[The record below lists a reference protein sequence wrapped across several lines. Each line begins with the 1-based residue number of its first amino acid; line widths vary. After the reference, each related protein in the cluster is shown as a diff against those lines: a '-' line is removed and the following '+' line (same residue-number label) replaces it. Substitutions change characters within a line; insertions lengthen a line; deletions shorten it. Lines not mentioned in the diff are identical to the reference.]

1 MNRITINREE
11 GSDCSLP
18 PLGKDFFLARQPILD
33 RDQQLVAFELLFRSS
48 DTGTADVND
57 DLFAT
62 ASVIAH
68 LAELGLD
75 HVAGDVLAFVNIDA
89 GALQSGILAVLPP
102 EKVVLEILETVQVTP
117 QLLAQID
124 DLKSAGFTFA
134 LDDVVE
140 HSAQVDNLLPLAG
153 VIKVDIL
160 DMPRHVLAP
169 LVRSLA
175 KPGRKLLAEKVET
188 QVAFNLCKALGFDY
202 FQGYYFAKPAVLA
215 GKKLTPSELSLL
227 NVLNLIERDAN
238 IDQIE
243 QAIKHDA
250 LLGLNLLR
258 LVNTPAFGAK
268 GHIHSLAQA
277 LLLLGQKQLK
287 RWLQILLFAQSGQGS
302 AFGSPLL
309 ALATTR
315 ARLLEL
321 IAEKRHPGQSDVAQ
335 TAFTVGILSLMDTLF
350 SLPMPDLLEKIM
362 VSEPVRSAL
371 LKRQGQFG
379 HLLSLAELLEHGG
392 LPEAADLQRIGLTLD
407 ILNQLQIQAFE
418 WTNKIAAQ
426 G

>member
-1 MNRITINREE
+1 MTIDPA
-11 GSDCSLP
+11 GSDFSSP

-33 RDQQLVAFELLFRSS
+33 RDQQLVAYELLFRSA
-48 DTGTADVND
+48 DTGTANVDE

-75 HVAGDVLAFVNIDA
+75 HVTGDVLAFVNIDS
-89 GALQSGILAVLPP
+89 GALQSGILTVLPP
-102 EKVVLEILETVQVTP
+102 AKVVLEILETVQVTP
-117 QLLAQID
+117 QLLAHIAE
-124 DLKSAGFTFA
+124 LKGAGFTFA
-134 LDDVVE
+134 LDDVIE
-140 HSAQVDNLLPLAG
+140 YSAPLASLLPLASL
-153 VIKVDIL
+153 VKVDIMG
-160 DMPRHVLAP
+160 MPHHVLTS
-169 LVRSLA
+169 LVRSLT

-188 QVAFNLCKALGFDY
+188 QAEFNLCKTLGFDY
-202 FQGYYFAKPAVLA
+202 FQGYYFAKPVVLT
-215 GKKLTPSELSLL
+215 GKKLTPSELALL
-227 NVLNLIERDAN
+227 HVLDLIERDAD
-238 IDQIE
+238 IDKIE

-268 GHIHSLAQA
+268 GHINSLAQA
-277 LLLLGQKQLK
+277 LRMLGQKQLK
-287 RWLQILLFAQSGQGS
+287 RWVQILLFAKAGQGS

-321 IAEKRHPGQSDVAQ
+321 IAEKRYPGQSDVAQ
-335 TAFTVGILSLMDTLF
+335 TAFTVGVLSLMDTLF
-350 SLPMPDLLEKIM
+350 SLPMPALLEKIM
-362 VSEPVRSAL
+362 VAEPVRAAL

-379 HLLSLAELLEHGG
+379 HSLSIVEQLEQGSVPG
-392 LPEAADLQRIGLTLD
+392 VDDLQRLGLSLEV
-407 ILNQLQIQAFE
+407 LNQVQLQAFE
-418 WTNKIAAQ
+418 WTNKIAAK

>member
-1 MNRITINREE
+1 LCLFRI
-11 GSDCSLP
+11 
-18 PLGKDFFLARQPILD
+18 LGKEFFLARQPILD
-33 RDQQLVAFELLFRSS
+33 RDQQLVAYELLFRNAN
-48 DTGTADVND
+48 TGTAGDND

-89 GALQSGILAVLPP
+89 AALQSGILAVLPP

-117 QLLAQID
+117 QLLAQIRD
-124 DLKSAGFTFA
+124 MKDAGFTFA

-140 HSAQVDNLLPLAG
+140 YSAPVASLLPLISL
-153 VIKVDIL
+153 VKVDIMG
-160 DMPRHVLAP
+160 MPRHVLSS

-175 KPGRKLLAEKVET
+175 APGRKLLAEKVET
-188 QVAFNLCKALGFDY
+188 QAEFNLCKTLGFDY
-202 FQGYYFAKPAVLA
+202 FQGYYFAKPVVLA
-215 GKKLTPSELSLL
+215 GKKLTPSELALL
-227 NVLNLIERDAN
+227 HVLDLIERDAD
-238 IDQIE
+238 IDQVE

-258 LVNTPAFGAK
+258 LVNTPSFGAQ
-268 GHIHSLAQA
+268 GHVNSLAQA
-277 LLLLGQKQLK
+277 LRMLGQKQLK
-287 RWLQILLFAQSGQGS
+287 RWLQILLFAKAGQGG

-321 IAEKRHPGQSDVAQ
+321 IAEKSYPGQGDVAQ
-335 TAFTVGILSLMDTLF
+335 TGFTVGILSLMDTLF
-350 SLPMPDLLEKIM
+350 SLSMLALLEKIM
-362 VSEPVRSAL
+362 VTEPVRSAL
-371 LKRQGQFG
+371 LERQGPYG
-379 HLLSLAELLEHGG
+379 HLLRLAELLERGDV
-392 LPEAADLQRIGLTLD
+392 LAAADLQRLGLSLD
-407 ILNQLQIQAFE
+407 VLNRLQLQAFE
-418 WTNKIAAQ
+418 WASKIAVK